1 MHLCLGTTPTVQQT
15 MIFDRVVPDEVNR
28 AVEVRRAPA
37 GKPINVARVL
47 HTLGDPAMVCVPL
60 GGDTGRFILADFVA
74 SGIAHD
80 CVESPHPTRTCV
92 TVVDRKAATV
102 TELVEEHAPLAGQTP
117 GQLLAILTKHL
128 PHCRSVIL
136 SGTVAPGAGDDFYAD
151 CCRAAAAGNV
161 PVILDAHGE
170 PLRRA
175 LRFHPLI
182 VKPNRAELAAMIGKG
197 INDDAALRHAMIDL
211 VRRGAQW
218 AIITMGRNG
227 AVASDGK
234 TFWKVPALEVP
245 AISPIGSGDAF
256 SAGLASGLAAGRDI
270 PQACLLATACAAAN
284 TLVPGA
290 GFLRLEDVHRLEPLA
305 RIQKW

>member
-15 MIFDRVVPDEVNR
+15 MIFPHVVPDEVNR
-28 AVEVRRAPA
+28 AVEVRRSAA

-47 HTLGDPAMVCVPL
+47 HALGDEAILCVPL
-60 GGDTGRFILADFVA
+60 GGDTGRFILADIA
-74 SGIAHD
+74 AAGIAHD
-80 CVESPHPTRTCV
+80 CVDSPHPTRTCV
-92 TVVDRKAATV
+92 TIIDRKAATV
-102 TELVEEHAPLAGQTP
+102 TELVEEHAPLPEQMA
-117 GQLLAILTKHL
+117 GQLLAILSKHL
-128 PHCRSVIL
+128 PQCRSVIL

-151 CCRAAAAGNV
+151 CCRASAGANV
-161 PVILDAHGE
+161 PVILDAHGQ
-170 PLRRA
+170 PLLRA

-182 VKPNRAELAAMIGKG
+182 VKPNRAELASMMGTRI
-197 INDDAALRHAMIDL
+197 DDDDSLRHAMIDL

-218 AIITMGRNG
+218 AIITLGRNG

-234 TFWKVPALEVP
+234 SFWKVPALQVP

-256 SAGLASGLAAGRDI
+256 AAGVASSVAAGRDI
-270 PQACLLATACAAAN
+270 PHACLLATACAAAN

-290 GFLRLEDVHRLEPLA
+290 GFLRMEDVHRLEPLA